1 MKNQVFDDF
10 FYFFSKIVIFF
21 PLVLIVIGLILK
33 FNQKQEYSSFN
44 QNLSPTKIF
53 FSPTPKIS
61 KVTIDLKGPW
71 QCLLKN
77 DEAIFAG
84 YIKDRKIKIE
94 IKNNKGKSYFLIEN
108 DCLYQWNEGQ
118 FSGDK
123 SCGLGPYLNF
133 IESIL
138 KNNYQTFF
146 NLFLKQFKEFS
157 QENFSLENIC
167 EKENVEESIFLV
179 PAKVLFRN
187 KSLNL

>member
-1 MKNQVFDDF
+1 MTTQVFDDF

-21 PLVLIVIGLILK
+21 PLVLIIIGLILK

-61 KVTIDLKGPW
+61 KVTVDLKGPW
-71 QCLLKN
+71 QCLFQN
-77 DEAIFAG
+77 RQATVAA
-84 YIKDRKIKIE
+84 YIKDRKIKVE
-94 IKNNKGKSYFLIEN
+94 IKNDREKSYFLIEN
-108 DCLYQWNEGQ
+108 DCLYQWSEGQ

-133 IESIL
+133 TESIL
-138 KNNYQTFF
+138 KNNYQMFF

-157 QENFSLENIC
+157 QENFSLEDIC
-167 EKENVEESIFLV
+167 KKENVEESIFLL
-179 PAKVLFRN
+179 PTKVLFRN
-187 KSLNL
+187 KPLNL